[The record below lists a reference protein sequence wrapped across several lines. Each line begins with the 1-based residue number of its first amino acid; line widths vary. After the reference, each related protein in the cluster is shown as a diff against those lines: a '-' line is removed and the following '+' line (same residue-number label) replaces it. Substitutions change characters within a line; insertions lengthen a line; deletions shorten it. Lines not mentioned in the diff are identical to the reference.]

1 MTGPLD
7 RLLAQERRAQRPLL
21 ARAALLA
28 ALVAAASVLLLG
40 LSGWFITAAAIAGL
54 AGPAAALAFNYMLP
68 SAGIRLLAILR
79 TGARYG
85 ERLASHE
92 AAFGA
97 LARIR
102 PAIFRVLAAQP
113 AGTALAF
120 GTGEATARLIGDVD
134 AMEMQ
139 FVRQSAPWGVAA
151 ALIAGLGLVSLGSVG
166 ASIATAC
173 CMAVLLIVA
182 DRLARRSAPL
192 GQAVQYA
199 AGALRETFAGLADAA
214 PELRCFGLEPGPPRR
229 STIEAVRSPPRSVR
243 RQKPPDGW
251 ICCTRRPSVSPP
263 PAPRS
268 CRRDRGRHGL
278 HWRRWQRR

>member
-28 ALVAAASVLLLG
+28 AVVAAASVLLLG

-102 PAIFRVLAAQP
+102 PAIFRALAAQP

-120 GTGEATARLIGDVD
+120 GTGEATARLIGDVMRWKCSSY
-134 AMEMQ
+134 A
-139 FVRQSAPWGVAA
+139 SPPP
-151 ALIAGLGLVSLGSVG
+151 G
-166 ASIATAC
+166 A
-173 CMAVLLIVA
+173 
-182 DRLARRSAPL
+182 
-192 GQAVQYA
+192 
-199 AGALRETFAGLADAA
+199 
-214 PELRCFGLEPGPPRR
+214 
-229 STIEAVRSPPRSVR
+229 SPPR
-243 RQKPPDGW
+243 
-251 ICCTRRPSVSPP
+251 
-263 PAPRS
+263 
-268 CRRDRGRHGL
+268 
-278 HWRRWQRR
+278 